1 MVQRHSLGQEP
12 VFVIVD
18 DDDFAAR
25 TTDGDTVR
33 SDTDVDTDWEMEESS
48 LLVACSLVTQNFLQ
62 EGPVKP
68 DRLWK
73 LDGTRWVPRV

>member
-1 MVQRHSLGQEP
+1 MGQEP
-12 VFVIVD
+12 VLVIVD

-48 LLVACSLVTQNFLQ
+48 LLVA
-62 EGPVKP
+62 
-68 DRLWK
+68 
-73 LDGTRWVPRV
+73 